1 MNGKEVHL
9 WKGLRGFPNK
19 LLPGGYVFG
28 HTAQRD
34 PEYGFQDEVDLVQV
48 DWEGNIVW
56 RFNRLEHIE
65 DPGHD
70 PQWMARAHHD
80 YQREGNPVG
89 YYAPEL
95 EPKTDG
101 GNTLILAH
109 KNVHNPNISD
119 KPLLDDVIIEVDWEG
134 ILYGSGLSVIILKN
148 LDLMKVLKCTIP

>member
-1 MNGKEVHL
+1 
-9 WKGLRGFPNK
+9 
-19 LLPGGYVFG
+19 
-28 HTAQRD
+28 
-34 PEYGFQDEVDLVQV
+34 
-48 DWEGNIVW
+48 
-56 RFNRLEHIE
+56 
-65 DPGHD
+65 
-70 PQWMARAHHD
+70 MARAHHD